1 MDNFEDKLEDNFDVS
16 KHRDKRV
23 FKMEDKLDSNFF
35 KISEFEE
42 NLGDKLE
49 SKLED

>member
-16 KHRDKRV
+16 IGISM
-23 FKMEDKLDSNFF
+23 FFIMEDKLDSNFF